1 MIINENLSYE
11 ESELRLIIYQIA
23 VGMSMH
29 LAILAIF
36 ISIPIITMENKPRVV
51 TPTIVDYNQYG
62 DQHYIFLLSIFK
74 LLILIICSIFLA
86 RGYPTLH
93 LAIIFDDG
101 LVCDFS
107 VKNKTFQDFNTLM
120 KLSKSEQYFGYSDEN
135 GVLYFIHSHPR

>member
-1 MIINENLSYE
+1 MVINIKHFA
-11 ESELRLIIYQIA
+11 LI
-23 VGMSMH
+23 H
-29 LAILAIF
+29 
-36 ISIPIITMENKPRVV
+36 
-51 TPTIVDYNQYG
+51 
-62 DQHYIFLLSIFK
+62 FK

-135 GVLYFIHSHPR
+135 GVLYFIHSDTGKGITKFHKSFNKKGHIAANKSKRSKALMKEIESPHLLGGIGPSEKREKPCVSRLK